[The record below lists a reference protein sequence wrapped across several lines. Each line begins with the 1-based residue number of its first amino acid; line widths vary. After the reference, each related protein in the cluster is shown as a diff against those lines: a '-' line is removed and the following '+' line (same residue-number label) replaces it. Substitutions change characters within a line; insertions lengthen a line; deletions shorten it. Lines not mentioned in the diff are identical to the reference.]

1 MDPSIIKNI
10 SSQIYRQFPEMDG
23 VQPKARLQP
32 APESNGDRPRM
43 QTYLI
48 TFNTQVRLETG
59 KSMPRWVRVVVNE
72 KGKVLKITT
81 SR

>member
-1 MDPSIIKNI
+1 MDPKILKSVTA
-10 SSQIYRQFPEMDG
+10 QIYRQFPEMAG
-23 VQPKARLQP
+23 VQPKARLQAAP
-32 APESNGDRPRM
+32 ASKPGN
-43 QTYLI
+43 QTYLV

-59 KSMPRWVRVVVNE
+59 KSLPRWVRVVVSE